1 MTMKRMTKSYI
12 SAFRTNIS
20 ILEIRLTIIDET
32 RNHIVEEIK
41 NNDLM
46 SEKLKKDM

>member
-1 MTMKRMTKSYI
+1 MKRMTKSYV
-12 SAFRTNIS
+12 SALRTNIS
-20 ILEIRLTIIDET
+20 ILEIRLTVTDET

-41 NNDLM
+41 HNYLM

>member
-1 MTMKRMTKSYI
+1 MTKSYV
-12 SAFRTNIS
+12 SALRTNIS
-20 ILEIRLTIIDET
+20 ILEIRLTITDET

-41 NNDLM
+41 HNYLM

>member
-1 MTMKRMTKSYI
+1 MTMKRMTKSYV
-12 SAFRTNIS
+12 SALRTNIS
-20 ILEIRLTIIDET
+20 ILEIRLTVTDET

-41 NNDLM
+41 HNYLM